1 MRRVLLVAAVLVPSF
16 ASGQFGIPQL
26 PNTDFTWRWGRAAG
40 GAEAESR
47 LGPEDF
53 EVRGGEMSFHCV
65 LTGALSPLSNLTNE
79 DLREMEFELTGSVFF
94 IQASAQRMNDLDVLR
109 EIDWAVLDCKKGQA
123 EEEDPAKVEAEV
135 ERARQKAVEDMI
147 KRREREQRQ

>member
-1 MRRVLLVAAVLVPSF
+1 MRKVLLVAAVLVPSF

-26 PNTDFTWRWGRAAG
+26 PSTDFTWRWADAADP
-40 GAEAESR
+40 EPR